1 TCALPILIGHAGHDE
16 TEGTLGQ
23 EPEHL
28 RLVQRPEDVADL
40 EVADPQKVSYLTQ
53 TTLAADEAD
62 EVAQSLRE
70 RYPALRGPSSD
81 DICYETTN
89 RHQAVREV
97 AGHCDLVLVAGS
109 RNSSNSL
116 RLVEVAQR
124 EGVTARLVDDVD
136 DIELGWLVGV
146 GTVGVTAGA

>member
-1 TCALPILIGHAGHDE
+1 
-16 TEGTLGQ
+16 
-23 EPEHL
+23 
-28 RLVQRPEDVADL
+28 
-40 EVADPQKVSYLTQ
+40 
-53 TTLAADEAD
+53 
-62 EVAQSLRE
+62 RE

-81 DICYETTN
+81 DICYATTN
-89 RHQAVREV
+89 RQQAVREV

-136 DIELGWLVGV
+136 EIELGWLVGV
-146 GTVGVTAGA
+146 GTVGVTAGASAPPEMVDEIVHALSGLGELVVTEHTVTTENVNFGLPKEVREA